1 MTSESKETADL
12 RAELETCQE
21 ENRQLKDLLFG
32 DTEIPWDWRLSRSQA
47 AILRCLIA
55 QPEVR
60 YEAIEAAIY
69 ADREPPENVIGVVR
83 AQMRYLRLKLKPK
96 GIEIH
101 NRSGF
106 GYFLDPGTRSRL
118 KRELKPN
125 VDKPAQQGGFSF

>member
-1 MTSESKETADL
+1 MDFAATCKQL
-12 RAELETCQE
+12 RVEVDTLKE
-21 ENRQLKDLLFG
+21 ENRQLRGLLFG
-32 DTEIPWDWRLSRSQA
+32 DAEIPWDWRLSRSQA

-55 QPEVR
+55 KPEVR

-106 GYFLDPGTRSRL
+106 GYCLDPSTRSRL
-118 KRELKPN
+118 KHELKNRP
-125 VDKPAQQGGFSF
+125 